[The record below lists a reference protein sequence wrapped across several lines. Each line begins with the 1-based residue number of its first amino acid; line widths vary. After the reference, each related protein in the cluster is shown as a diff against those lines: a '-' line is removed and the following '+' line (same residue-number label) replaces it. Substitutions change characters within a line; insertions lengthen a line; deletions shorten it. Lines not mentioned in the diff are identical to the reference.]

1 MLEVQKELDEIVY
14 LAEQKERQ
22 KAAERDAA
30 ERERRFRD
38 SETKHPSARQKK
50 QPAFN
55 HSSKDVREE
64 YFEFVSNIFS
74 KSYACL
80 NLFILVETTS
90 EFRTFS

>member
-22 KAAERDAA
+22 KAAERDEA

-50 QPAFN
+50 QPA
-55 HSSKDVREE
+55 KDVREE
-64 YFEFVSNIFS
+64 YFEFVS
-74 KSYACL
+74 
-80 NLFILVETTS
+80 ILLS
-90 EFRTFS
+90 